1 MKGDKIIVQPHHDVA
16 AKQIAQLLMPEI
28 RSASETYVVTIAGES
43 GAGKSKIA
51 AALAAELAGA
61 GVTSAVLQQDDYFVY
76 PPKTNAA
83 MRRKDIGWVGP
94 EEVRLD
100 VLDENLR
107 QILSG
112 KPEVV
117 KPLVDYDADA
127 IGTETV
133 DLKDVAVVLVEGT
146 YTTLLKNAQ
155 LRVFIDRTFEETRE
169 ARALRGREQQDD
181 FLEQVLAIEHGI
193 ISKHRSQADIIV
205 TRDYAVTRNEH
216 D

>member
-43 GAGKSKIA
+43 GAGKSEIA

-83 MRRKDIGWVGP
+83 MRRRDIGWVGP